1 MVRGGREFRGDMAG
15 WEVRED
21 REGREGRLVRSSA
34 VLHMITP
41 VSQATI
47 AVVTMDKDTHRG
59 CGHF

>member
-21 REGREGRLVRSSA
+21 REGRLVRSST